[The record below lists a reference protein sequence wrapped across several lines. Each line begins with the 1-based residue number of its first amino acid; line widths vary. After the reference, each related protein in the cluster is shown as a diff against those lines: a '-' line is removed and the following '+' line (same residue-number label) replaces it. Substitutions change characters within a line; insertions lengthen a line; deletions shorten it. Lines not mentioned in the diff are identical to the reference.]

1 MEALLAFVLT
11 AGLQGAPTLDI
22 VNQAKA
28 AVQSGSF
35 AELRALFSTSEAMQP
50 LRHVV
55 GPEASLRTISV
66 HGFPAPPGYERFG
79 RTWVVFHRWQR
90 HEHQHDIV
98 VPVISTGDGPR
109 FGEEI
114 PEDLPINYS
123 ITEMRCTVDLH
134 PEKPNATFDIT
145 ITIRRESEGPETVL
159 MRINDSYVVAEAEY
173 RGRALNVFSN
183 EDPEQVRLGDSPAL
197 VQAGSI
203 LYLANAGEG
212 GDLRLKYETDIQIT
226 RQDGIRKD
234 HALFLSY
241 WWPHIGRQPF
251 RSRITLTGPVDWL
264 LMANGDV
271 VNEQQ
276 NGERK
281 TVTYR
286 NDVAVSYH
294 HIVGGPYLLAA
305 EIHDRNRTIR
315 AWHVGNVNR
324 ERAARDV
331 RSAADSIA
339 LFEDLFGKYPY
350 NHYDIVDTLDFYGL
364 ECYSFT
370 VLSPPITSWAT
381 SHEVGHTWFGGLVPN
396 TYIRSMWNESVTQY
410 VDSVLF
416 KKNSDRTLEQGW
428 NLRGVDVALGEL
440 VEPHGQHGIVG
451 YMRGAYVL
459 NMLAQEMGEQAVI
472 KGLRLL
478 VERRTGKASDWSD
491 VALALQDAAV
501 RDLRWFF
508 SQWLWSKQRPSLSF
522 GRAEAA
528 LSGGE
533 WLTTVRL
540 VQTGVASPYRLRFDV
555 VLETPKGDQRFPV
568 VMEQMNQAYTFSTA
582 ARPSRARTD
591 CFGKSLAE
599 PAPTILVAGG

>member
-1 MEALLAFVLT
+1 MQALFALVLT
-11 AGLQGAPTLDI
+11 AGLQGAPALDI

-35 AELRALFSTSEAMQP
+35 AELRALFSTAEAMQP
-50 LRHVV
+50 LRHMV
-55 GPEASLRTISV
+55 GAEASLRTISV

-79 RTWVVFHRWQR
+79 RTWLVFHRWQR
-90 HEHQHDIV
+90 HEHQHDVV

-109 FGEEI
+109 LGSEI

-123 ITEMRCTVDLH
+123 ITEMRCSVDLR
-134 PEKPNATFDIT
+134 PEEPKAAFDIT
-145 ITIRRESEGPETVL
+145 VSIRRDGEGPETVL
-159 MRINDSYVVAEAEY
+159 MRINDSYVIAEAEY
-173 RGRALNVFSN
+173 RGQALNVFSN
-183 EDPEQVRLGDSPAL
+183 EEPEQVRLSDAPAL

-203 LYLANAGEG
+203 LYLTNAGEG
-212 GDLRLKYETDIQIT
+212 GDLRLRYETDIQIT
-226 RQDGIRKD
+226 RQDGIRKE

-241 WWPHIGRQPF
+241 WWPHVGRQPF
-251 RSRITLTGPVDWL
+251 KSRITLTGPVDWL
-264 LMANGDV
+264 LMANGDLV
-271 VNEQQ
+271 SERRD
-276 NGERK
+276 GERK
-281 TVTYR
+281 TVAYR

-305 EIHDRNRTIR
+305 EMQDRGRVIR
-315 AWHVGNVNR
+315 AWHIGNVNR
-324 ERAARDV
+324 ERATRDV

-339 LFEDLFGKYPY
+339 LFEDLFGEYPY
-350 NHYDIVDTLDFYGL
+350 NHYDIVDTPDFYGL

-410 VDSVLF
+410 VDSILF
-416 KKNSDRTLEQGW
+416 KKNGDRTLEQGW
-428 NLRGVDVALGEL
+428 NSRGVDVALGEL

-459 NMLAQEMGEQAVI
+459 NMLAQEVGEEAVI

-491 VALALQDAAV
+491 VVSALQEAAG

-508 SQWLWSKQRPSLSF
+508 SQWLWSKQRPALSF
-522 GRAEAA
+522 GRAETAM
-528 LSGGE
+528 SGGE
-533 WLTTVRL
+533 WMTTVRL
-540 VQTGVASPYRLRFDV
+540 VQTGVSSAYRLKFDV
-555 VLETPKGDQRFPV
+555 VLETPEGEKRFTV
-568 VMEQMNQAYTFSTA
+568 TMDQMNQTYTFSTSA
-582 ARPSRARTD
+582 KPSRARTD

-599 PAPTILVAGG
+599 PAQTILVAGG

>member
-1 MEALLAFVLT
+1 MQALFALVLT
-11 AGLQGAPTLDI
+11 AGLQGAPALDI
-22 VNQAKA
+22 VNQAQA

-35 AELRALFSTSEAMQP
+35 AELRTLFSTTEAMQP
-50 LRHVV
+50 LRHMV
-55 GPEASLRTISV
+55 GTEASLRTISV

-79 RTWVVFHRWQR
+79 RTWLVFHRWQR

-109 FGEEI
+109 LGTEI

-123 ITEMRCTVDLH
+123 IAEMRCSVDLR
-134 PEKPNATFDIT
+134 PEEPKAAFDIT
-145 ITIRRESEGPETVL
+145 VTIRRDGDGPETVL
-159 MRINDSYVVAEAEY
+159 MRINDSYVVAKAEY

-183 EDPEQVRLGDSPAL
+183 EEPEQVRLGETPAL

-203 LYLANAGEG
+203 LYLTNAGEG
-212 GDLRLKYETDIQIT
+212 GDLRLRYETDIQIT
-226 RQDGIRKD
+226 RQDGIRKE

-251 RSRITLTGPVDWL
+251 KTRITLTGPVDWL
-264 LMANGDV
+264 LMANGDLV
-271 VNEQQ
+271 SEQRD
-276 NGERK
+276 GERK
-281 TVTYR
+281 TVAYR

-305 EIHDRNRTIR
+305 ETRDRDRVIR
-315 AWHVGNVNR
+315 AWHIGNVNR
-324 ERAARDV
+324 ERATKDV

-350 NHYDIVDTLDFYGL
+350 NHYDIVDTPDFYGL

-428 NLRGVDVALGEL
+428 NSRSVDVVLGEL
-440 VEPHGQHGIVG
+440 VEPHGQNGIVG

-459 NMLAQEMGEQAVI
+459 NMLAQEVGEQTVI

-478 VERRTGKASDWSD
+478 VERRTGKASDWGD
-491 VALALQDAAV
+491 VVAALQEAAG

-522 GRAEAA
+522 GRAETAMA
-528 LSGGE
+528 GGE
-533 WLTTVRL
+533 WITTVRL
-540 VQTGVASPYRLRFDV
+540 VQTGVSSAYRLKFDV
-555 VLETPKGDQRFPV
+555 VLETPEGDKRFPV
-568 VMEQMNQAYTFSTA
+568 TMDQLNQTYTFNTA
-582 ARPSRARTD
+582 AKPSRARTD

>member
-1 MEALLAFVLT
+1 MQALFALVLT
-11 AGLQGAPTLDI
+11 AGLQGAPALDI

-35 AELRALFSTSEAMQP
+35 AELRALFSTAEAMQP
-50 LRHVV
+50 LRHMV
-55 GPEASLRTISV
+55 GAEASLRTISV

-79 RTWVVFHRWQR
+79 RTWLVFHRWQR

-109 FGEEI
+109 LGSEI

-123 ITEMRCTVDLH
+123 ITEMRCSVDLR
-134 PEKPNATFDIT
+134 PEEPKAAFDIAVS
-145 ITIRRESEGPETVL
+145 IRRDGEGPETVL
-159 MRINDSYVVAEAEY
+159 MRINDSYVIAEAEY
-173 RGRALNVFSN
+173 RGQALNVFSN
-183 EDPEQVRLGDSPAL
+183 EEPEQVRLSDAPAL

-203 LYLANAGEG
+203 LYLTNAGEG
-212 GDLRLKYETDIQIT
+212 GDLRLRYETDIQIT
-226 RQDGIRKD
+226 RQDGIRKE

-251 RSRITLTGPVDWL
+251 KSRITLTGPVDWL
-264 LMANGDV
+264 LMANGDLV
-271 VNEQQ
+271 SERRD
-276 NGERK
+276 GERK
-281 TVTYR
+281 TVAYR

-305 EIHDRNRTIR
+305 EMQDRDRVIR
-315 AWHVGNVNR
+315 AWHIGNVNR
-324 ERAARDV
+324 ERATRDV

-350 NHYDIVDTLDFYGL
+350 NHYDIVDTPDFYGL

-381 SHEVGHTWFGGLVPN
+381 PHEVGHTWFGGLVPN

-410 VDSVLF
+410 ADSILF

-428 NLRGVDVALGEL
+428 NSRGIDVVLGEL

-459 NMLAQEMGEQAVI
+459 NMLAEEVGEQTVI

-478 VERRTGKASDWSD
+478 VERRTGKASDWGD
-491 VALALQDAAV
+491 VVSALQDAAG

-508 SQWLWSKQRPSLSF
+508 SQWLWSNQRPSLSF
-522 GRAEAA
+522 GRAETAMA
-528 LSGGE
+528 GGE
-533 WLTTVRL
+533 WITTVRL
-540 VQTGVASPYRLRFDV
+540 VQTGVSSAYRLKFDV
-555 VLETPKGDQRFPV
+555 VLETPEGDKRFPV
-568 VMEQMNQAYTFSTA
+568 TMDQLNQTYTFNTA
-582 ARPSRARTD
+582 AKPSRARTD

-599 PAPTILVAGG
+599 PAQTILVAGG